1 MIDKTSFSP
10 EWINAACER
19 HAVTDPK
26 VLERVI
32 HAFALLEMLADS
44 GLDFVFKGG
53 TCIMLLFPGELKRM
67 SVDIDI
73 ICPPGTDIAPCLE
86 RFQEFGFSA
95 VEQQSREQPAG
106 SDIPKGHAKLH
117 YLMAFPQGRLYDS
130 LYIQLDVLYEKCHY
144 RQVEERAIQL
154 DIWKSAGPDL
164 SVRIPS
170 PADLL
175 ADKLTAFA
183 PNTSGVPYIKNGDDN
198 SVNVVKQL
206 FDVGRLFSVVGDD
219 ISTLAEVFRAI
230 CPIELS
236 YRGTDCGVQHVYDDI
251 RNTAMNL
258 ACQEK
263 DDETYTT
270 LAKAVQK
277 FKSYLF
283 QPSFYNLPMATA
295 DAAKAAYL
303 STAIQ
308 HGVSSIEHFSGPD
321 SIPQA
326 PDSFSDLL
334 NSRLLKLKKS
344 NPEAFFYWVKTAEI
358 LASL

>member
-1 MIDKTSFSP
+1 MIDKTSFSS
-10 EWINAACER
+10 EWITAACER

-44 GLDFVFKGG
+44 GLNFVFKGG

-73 ICPPGTDIAPCLE
+73 ICPPGTDVTPCLE
-86 RFQEFGFSA
+86 RFREFGFTSI
-95 VEQQSREQPAG
+95 EQQSREQPAG

-130 LYIQLDVLYEKCHY
+130 LYVQLDVLYEECHY
-144 RQVEERAIQL
+144 RQMEERAIQL
-154 DIWKSAGPDL
+154 DIWKSSGPDL
-164 SVRIPS
+164 AVRIPS
-170 PADLL
+170 VGDLM

-183 PNTSGVPYIKNGDDN
+183 PNTSGVPYIKNGEDN

-206 FDVGRLFSVVGDD
+206 FDVGRLFNVVGDD
-219 ISTLAEVFRAI
+219 LGTVADVFRAI

-236 YRGTDCGVQHVYDDI
+236 YRGMECGIQDVCDDI
-251 RNTAMNL
+251 RNTAMSL

-263 DDETYTT
+263 DDETCAT
-270 LAKAVQK
+270 LTKAVQK
-277 FKSYLF
+277 FKNYLF
-283 QPSFYNLPMATA
+283 HASSYNVPMATA

-303 STAIQ
+303 ATAIQ
-308 HGVSSIEHFSGPD
+308 HGVSSIEHFSGPAG
-321 SIPQA
+321 IPQA

-344 NPEAFFYWVKTAEI
+344 NPEAYFYWVKTAAI
-358 LASL
+358 LAKN

>member
-10 EWINAACER
+10 EWINDACER

-86 RFQEFGFSA
+86 RFQEFGFTS

-130 LYIQLDVLYEKCHY
+130 LYIQLDVLYEECHY

-183 PNTSGVPYIKNGDDN
+183 PNTSGVPYIKYGDDN

-206 FDVGRLFSVVGDD
+206 FDVGRLFNVVGDD
-219 ISTLAEVFRAI
+219 IGTVAEVFRAI

-236 YRGTDCGVQHVYDDI
+236 YRASGAGIQDVYDDI
-251 RNTAMNL
+251 RRTAMSL

-263 DDETYTT
+263 DDATCAT
-270 LAKAVQK
+270 LTKAVQK

-303 STAIQ
+303 ATAIQ
-308 HGVSSIEHFSGPD
+308 YGVSAIEHFSGPD

-326 PDSFSDLL
+326 PDSFSNLL
-334 NSRLLKLKKS
+334 NSKLLRLKKS

-358 LASL
+358 LTT